1 MVQKKEEITY
11 RDLVKEDYPR
21 LERII
26 GETWGFGRRC
36 KDKKVAGLL
45 EKAYWASLLSQADFA
60 RAALINGRP
69 VGVVLAKREG
79 KGGKNFAMILR
90 GIFYK
95 LRLAVN
101 AEGRGNLK
109 IFREL
114 NQQNRRMFKEQGEKF
129 DGELIYLNIMRNKK
143 GKGLGSQLWE
153 DAKNYIQNSG
163 GKNFFFFKDTT
174 CDYKFYEK
182 KGCQRIAAS
191 EKILDMGGQRKH
203 LEMYIYKYEM

>member
-45 EKAYWASLLSQADFA
+45 EKAYWASLLAQADFA

-69 VGVVLAKREG
+69 VGVVLARREG
-79 KGGKNFAMILR
+79 KGGKNFAMSFR

-101 AEGRGNLK
+101 AEGRSNLK

-163 GKNFFFFKDTT
+163 GKNFFFFTDTT

>member
-45 EKAYWASLLSQADFA
+45 EKAYWASLLAQADFA
-60 RAALINGRP
+60 RVALINGRP

-79 KGGKNFAMILR
+79 KGGKNFAMIFH

-101 AEGRGNLK
+101 AEGRSNLK

-153 DAKNYIQNSG
+153 DAEN
-163 GKNFFFFKDTT
+163 
-174 CDYKFYEK
+174 
-182 KGCQRIAAS
+182 
-191 EKILDMGGQRKH
+191 
-203 LEMYIYKYEM
+203 

>member
-11 RDLVKEDYPR
+11 RDLEKEDYSR
-21 LERII
+21 LEKII
-26 GETWGFGRRC
+26 GETWGFRRRC

-45 EKAYWASLLSQADFA
+45 EKAYWASLLAQADFA

-69 VGVVLAKREG
+69 VGVVLARREG
-79 KGGKNFAMILR
+79 KGGKNFTMIFR

-95 LRLAVN
+95 IRLAVSQ
-101 AEGRGNLK
+101 EGRSNLK

-153 DAKNYIQNSG
+153 DAKNYIRNSG
-163 GKNFFFFKDTT
+163 GKNFFFFTDTT

-191 EKILDMGGQRKH
+191 EKILDIGGQRKH
-203 LEMYIYKYEM
+203 LEMYIYSCDL

>member
-79 KGGKNFAMILR
+79 KGGKNFAMIFR

-101 AEGRGNLK
+101 AEDRSNLK

-163 GKNFFFFKDTT
+163 GKNFFFFTDTT

>member
-69 VGVVLAKREG
+69 VVVVLAKREG
-79 KGGKNFAMILR
+79 KGGKNFAMIFR

-143 GKGLGSQLWE
+143 GKGLGSRLWE

-163 GKNFFFFKDTT
+163 GKNFFFFTDTT

>member
-11 RDLVKEDYPR
+11 RDLEKEDYPR
-21 LERII
+21 LEKII

-45 EKAYWASLLSQADFA
+45 EKAYWASLLAQADFA

-69 VGVVLAKREG
+69 VGVVLARREG
-79 KGGKNFAMILR
+79 KGGKNFAMSFR

-95 LRLAVN
+95 LRLAIN
-101 AEGRGNLK
+101 AEGRSNLK

-114 NQQNRRMFKEQGEKF
+114 NQQNHRMFKEQGEKF

-163 GKNFFFFKDTT
+163 GKNFFFFTDTT

-191 EKILDMGGQRKH
+191 EKILDIGGQRKH
-203 LEMYIYKYEM
+203 LEMDIYKYEM